1 MARRLRSW
9 ARTLAKL
16 VLLVLGYFWLGAAYK
31 LVYAQTH
38 DITRFKGRIPIP
50 YYQQQFL
57 LDALLYQTW
66 LFGPDFRTYI
76 GELPS
81 LGTLVST
88 NTQAALADYC
98 RAREREL
105 SSLPDRYPF
114 SLFAEEAL
122 EDGFLYSQGAS
133 FLGLI
138 GSREE
143 PKWLFATLGDKGWLA
158 AGIPDDQ
165 RATELSRRLADEY
178 PTSPQAP
185 LALERVARAEA
196 QAGRRAG
203 SLAIYRRLLAEYP
216 RSPQAEEAAEALY
229 RAARDAG
236 RLQQARRYKR
246 RALEAAERAAR
257 EQYAGQALPART
269 TLSIMGF
276 RLDLSGLELQLQR
289 VDPARELAAVAER
302 EAARVQAYRGLEP
315 QQKDDLRE
323 RREQLE
329 EVRNQLWVA
338 DLFDTLKVELPGPA
352 PRAREF
358 PVSGEVRLQG
368 KPVEGVEIILSE
380 RRHGRP
386 GPRALPRTL
395 EGTTYRGRTDRRGR
409 FRITGVP
416 AGIYL
421 PMAVLPARGENAAP
435 IVPQGMDPHGAPN
448 YPQRVVVRDAPVKLP
463 PLQLAT
469 ALSTRTFGEVP
480 PAGNAVRL
488 EWNAWPGA
496 AGYVVR
502 VRPVRFMRGAFLRR
516 VPREKRDAFRD
527 DPVLWSAEKVKETS
541 ADCPL
546 STLAPDIPPQALVMQ
561 YEYEV
566 QALDRTGK
574 VLAGNSRPLS
584 RFFLSAQARELM
596 LQSAPPLRGGSTP
609 RRRQRPR
616 REER

>member
-1 MARRLRSW
+1 MARRLQSW

-16 VLLVLGYFWLGAAYK
+16 MLLVLGYFWLGAAYK
-31 LVYAQTH
+31 LFYAQTH
-38 DITRFKGRIPIP
+38 DVTKFKGRIPIP

-66 LFGPDFRTYI
+66 IFGPDFRAFI

-98 RAREREL
+98 RDREQQL
-105 SSLPDRYPF
+105 SALPDRYPF

-133 FLGLI
+133 FLGLV

-143 PKWLFATLGDKGWLA
+143 PKWLFATLNEKGWLA
-158 AGIPDDQ
+158 AGVPDDQ
-165 RATELSRRLADEY
+165 RAAELSRRLADEY

-196 QAGRRAG
+196 QAGRRSE
-203 SLAIYRRLLAEYP
+203 SLTIYRRLLAEYP

-229 RAARDAG
+229 RAAREAG
-236 RLQQARRYKR
+236 RLQQARRYKQ

-257 EQYAGQALPART
+257 ERYAGQALPARA
-269 TLSIMGF
+269 TLSILGF
-276 RLDLSGLELQLQR
+276 RLDLSGLELQLQQ
-289 VDPARELAAVAER
+289 VGPARELAGVAER
-302 EAARVQAYRGLEP
+302 EAARVQAYRGLDDE
-315 QQKDDLRE
+315 QKNDLRE

-338 DLFDTLKVELPGPA
+338 DLFEALKVELPGPA

-358 PVSGEVRLQG
+358 PVSGEVSLKG
-368 KPVEGVEIILSE
+368 KPLEGVEVILSE

-409 FRITGVP
+409 FRISGVP

-421 PMAVLPARGENAAP
+421 PMVVLPARAENAVP
-435 IVPQGMDPHGAPN
+435 ILPEGMDPRGGSGF
-448 YPQRVVVRDAPVKLP
+448 PQRVVVQDKPVQLP
-463 PLQLAT
+463 PLRLRT
-469 ALSTRTFGEVP
+469 ALSTRTFGEAP
-480 PAGNAVRL
+480 PTGEAIRL
-488 EWNAWPGA
+488 EWERWPGA
-496 AGYVVR
+496 AGYAVR

-516 VPREKRDAFRD
+516 VPREKRNAFRD
-527 DPVLWSAEKVKETS
+527 DPVLWSAEKVKSTS
-541 ADCPL
+541 VDCPL
-546 STLAPDIPPQALVMQ
+546 GTLVPDIPPQALVMQ

-566 QALDRTGK
+566 TALDGKGK
-574 VLAGNSRPLS
+574 VLAENSRPLS
-584 RFFLSAQARELM
+584 RFFLSTEARELM
-596 LQSAPPLRGGSTP
+596 LKTAPPPPGDTP
-609 RRRQRPR
+609 QRRRRRSR